1 MTHALARIFGMLLV
15 LHMCAWAAPVRAKT
29 RAWLDRAQITYGET
43 ATLNI
48 ETDLSVQQVDYRPL
62 QLQFD
67 VGGHTVRRS
76 FKLVNGKSRTTSLFA
91 VGIRPR
97 GPGVI
102 TVPALQV
109 GSAMTAPQRL
119 VVLPPS
125 VLPASGDADAFV
137 ETVLDA
143 AQPYVQQAVG
153 MVVRLHVAV
162 PILSGQ
168 LDQDD
173 PPNAS
178 LQRVGE
184 DLQYQREIDGRRY
197 SVVER
202 RYLLIPERS
211 GPLVIPGARFNGQAV
226 GGFFD
231 ELFGDGRKPLSAA
244 APLKRLQVRSIPVDA
259 PQPWLPLRDLKLRY
273 VQVPVAARVGE
284 ALSIELEA
292 IADGA
297 GAAQLPQLTMPESG
311 QAQIFADPVQSDE
324 QFVEGRPRTTVRRRI
339 AIVPLR
345 EGAISLPGPRIEWW
359 DAAQGVARTALL
371 PPLQLQ
377 VAPGIAAETAP
388 ETASPTELEPGLRGL
403 SMMSALRRYASWGL
417 LAIAVFGALAWW
429 RSRTQARSVPVAQH
443 VAAPP
448 EALPP
453 RLADALRHDDLAAI
467 ALALCTEAGVPRDNL
482 EGVRARL
489 DDPAQREA
497 TAQLQAARWGSVNA
511 GAALDALRQSFA
523 QGARW
528 RVAHA
533 KPAALLAP
541 LYPEA

>member
-1 MTHALARIFGMLLV
+1 MTRIFVGLVCVLLLSLV
-15 LHMCAWAAPVRAKT
+15 MPANAQT
-29 RAWLDRAQITYGET
+29 RVWLDRTQITYGET

-48 ETDLSVQQVDYRPL
+48 ETDQSVQQVDYRPL

-67 VGGHTVRRS
+67 VGGQTVRRS
-76 FKLVNGKSRTTSLFA
+76 FQRVNGTSRTISLFA

-109 GSAMTAPQRL
+109 GNAATQPLRL

-125 VLPASGDADAFV
+125 VLPASGDADVFV
-137 ETVLDA
+137 ETVVDA

-153 MVVRLHVAV
+153 MIVRLHVAV
-162 PILSGQ
+162 PLLSGQ

-173 PPNAS
+173 PANAS

-231 ELFGDGRKPLSAA
+231 DLFGDGRKPLSAA
-244 APLKRLQVRSIPVDA
+244 APLKRLQVRQIPADA
-259 PQPWLPLRDLKLRY
+259 PQPWLPLHDLKLRY
-273 VQVPVAARVGE
+273 VEAPRSARVGE

-297 GAAQLPQLTMPESG
+297 SASQLPPLTIPDSSN
-311 QAQIFADPVQSDE
+311 AQVFADPAQIEE
-324 QFVEGRPRTTVRRRI
+324 QFIDGRPRTTVRRRI
-339 AIVPLR
+339 IVVPLR
-345 EGAISLPGPRIEWW
+345 EGALALPGPRIDWW
-359 DAAQGVARTALL
+359 DAAQGVARTAML

-377 VAPGIAAETAP
+377 VGASTTATTTETTAQAEVEAGNEAKTTWSSWKRQVPWWLLGLGVITALAWQWRTRAQTRPVVATQTPQTAP
-388 ETASPTELEPGLRGL
+388 EV
-403 SMMSALRRYASWGL
+403 SAPS
-417 LAIAVFGALAWW
+417 
-429 RSRTQARSVPVAQH
+429 
-443 VAAPP
+443 
-448 EALPP
+448 
-453 RLADALRHDDLAAI
+453 LADALKQGDLAVIAWALSTGAGVARDDL
-467 ALALCTEAGVPRDNL
+467 D
-482 EGVRARL
+482 GVRAHL
-489 DDPAQREA
+489 DNQAQREA
-497 TAQLQAARWGSVNA
+497 IAQLQASRWGNA
-511 GAALDALRQSFA
+511 DAGRALVALRNAFA
-523 QGARW
+523 KGARW
-528 RVAHA
+528 RKWQA
-533 KPAALLAP
+533 KPAVLLPP

>member
-1 MTHALARIFGMLLV
+1 MRVLIRLWAVLALAVVMPA
-15 LHMCAWAAPVRAKT
+15 HAQT
-29 RAWLDRAQITYGET
+29 RVWLDRAQITYGET

-48 ETDLSVQQVDYRPL
+48 ETSQSVQQVDYRPL

-67 VGGHTVRRS
+67 VGGQTVRRS
-76 FKLVNGKSRTTSLFA
+76 FQQVNGKSRTLSLFA

-109 GSAMTAPQRL
+109 GNATTQPQRL

-162 PILSGQ
+162 PLLSGQ

-244 APLKRLQVRSIPVDA
+244 APLKRLQVRQIPAEA
-259 PQPWLPLRDLKLRY
+259 PQPWLPLHDLRLRY
-273 VQVPVAARVGE
+273 VQAPRRARMGE
-284 ALSIELEA
+284 ALTIELEA

-297 GAAQLPQLTMPESG
+297 SAAQLPLLTIPDSG
-311 QAQIFADPVQSDE
+311 DAQVFADPAQTDE
-324 QFVEGRPRTTVRRRI
+324 QFIDGRPRTTVRRRI

-345 EGAISLPGPRIEWW
+345 AGALSLPGPRIEWW
-359 DAAQGVARTALL
+359 DAAQGVARTAML

-377 VAPGIAAETAP
+377 VAAGSNASGSPEGEAPTEPQAGTEATTA
-388 ETASPTELEPGLRGL
+388 TASW
-403 SMMSALRRYASWGL
+403 RRQLPWWL
-417 LAIAVFGALAWW
+417 LVIGAIAALAWW
-429 RSRTQARSVPVAQH
+429 RKGLSAQPVVATRTIQT
-443 VAAPP
+443 APDVSAP
-448 EALPP
+448 S
-453 RLADALRHDDLAAI
+453 LADALRQGDLAGI
-467 ALALCTEAGVPRDNL
+467 AWALSKEAGVARDDL
-482 EGVRARL
+482 DGVRAHL
-489 DDPAQREA
+489 DNPAQREA
-497 TAQLQAARWGSVNA
+497 IAQLQAARWGNA
-511 GAALDALRQSFA
+511 NPQPAVAALRLAFA
-523 QGARW
+523 KGAGW
-528 RVAHA
+528 RKARA
-533 KPAALLAP
+533 TPAALLPP
-541 LYPEA
+541 LYPES